1 MLTTLPPDL
10 GLLLYAEG
18 VCKTSV
24 LLVLFAVPAVGAKT
38 KIHFHVSLG
47 FHGLAEKYTEQIL
60 VLGVCKKKKIH
71 GLFLDL
77 PWHSPSLVGVISI
90 VKLLP
95 SPGRE
100 RGRVQKLGKYKS
112 ELLRV
117 TQIYTHPVM
126 DVIVCKRR
134 ERRSSFWHHCALLET
149 YGPDIWDFL
158 YVLSDQQNLMLGRP
172 FFHGCPLV
180 F

>member
-1 MLTTLPPDL
+1 MQIRQIFHFSICCPGCRRENQDTFPCQSWLPWF
-10 GLLLYAEG
+10 GW
-18 VCKTSV
+18 
-24 LLVLFAVPAVGAKT
+24 
-38 KIHFHVSLG
+38 KIHWANTCLG
-47 FHGLAEKYTEQIL
+47 CLQKE
-60 VLGVCKKKKIH
+60 KKIH

-90 VKLLP
+90 VKYCYNLLA
-95 SPGRE
+95 E

-172 FFHGCPLV
+172 FFHGCLLV
-180 F
+180 FW

>member
-1 MLTTLPPDL
+1 M
-10 GLLLYAEG
+10 
-18 VCKTSV
+18 SV
-24 LLVLFAVPAVGAKT
+24 LASMVWLKDTLSKYLSWVFAKR
-38 KIHFHVSLG
+38 
-47 FHGLAEKYTEQIL
+47 
-60 VLGVCKKKKIH
+60 KKIH

-90 VKLLP
+90 VKYCYNLLA
-95 SPGRE
+95 E
-100 RGRVQKLGKYKS
+100 RKRVQKLGKYKS

-172 FFHGCPLV
+172 FFHGCLLNLIDDRLTWNI
-180 F
+180 

>member
-1 MLTTLPPDL
+1 MQIRRIFYFSICCPGSRRENQDAFPCQSWLPWF
-10 GLLLYAEG
+10 GW
-18 VCKTSV
+18 
-24 LLVLFAVPAVGAKT
+24 
-38 KIHFHVSLG
+38 KIHWANTCLG
-47 FHGLAEKYTEQIL
+47 CLQKE
-60 VLGVCKKKKIH
+60 KKIH

-90 VKLLP
+90 VKYCYNLLAE
-95 SPGRE
+95 RE
-100 RGRVQKLGKYKS
+100 RVQILGKYKS
-112 ELLRV
+112 ELLRF

-172 FFHGCPLV
+172 FFHGCLLV
-180 F
+180 DDRLTWNIWLAQ

>member
-1 MLTTLPPDL
+1 M
-10 GLLLYAEG
+10 
-18 VCKTSV
+18 SV
-24 LLVLFAVPAVGAKT
+24 LASMVWLKNTLSKYLSWVFAKR
-38 KIHFHVSLG
+38 
-47 FHGLAEKYTEQIL
+47 
-60 VLGVCKKKKIH
+60 KKIH
-71 GLFLDL
+71 GLFLDM
-77 PWHSPSLVGVISI
+77 PWHSPSLVGGYLNCKI
-90 VKLLP
+90 LLQ

-100 RGRVQKLGKYKS
+100 RESSKFGKYKS

-172 FFHGCPLV
+172 LFHGCLLV
-180 F
+180 DDRLTWNI